1 MRVES
6 EGDLDAA
13 LGRLGPSLERNA
25 LLALI
30 LDAEIEPV
38 TASRHLGH
46 HATIFSDTASKGPNR
61 TIASLSIRKA

>member
-1 MRVES
+1 MHVER

-13 LGRLGPSLERNA
+13 LARFGPSSERNA
-25 LLALI
+25 LLELI
-30 LDAEIEPV
+30 LDVEIDGEP
-38 TASRHLGH
+38 ALPGH